1 MCAVL
6 DSLSCFFDLLNYQKR
21 EIEDTFDK
29 LLNVKTDLLIDGM
42 LIGTYNL
49 PVTNTDFK
57 LFLRDFYTRPV
68 ILKDF
73 SLDVNPIQTTITCKI
88 TYDNCAMVSKPLFS
102 FSNQILKN
110 VELIKKQLK
119 NLSFSYKLTKTHLW
133 FQVMESSNIE
143 TDIRFFYNDSL
154 DKYASS
160 PSGMSYNQFLINN
173 KHRILYINH
182 SASVPMP
189 GIVGSQPVLPGQPPA
204 LAPVPLPPPQPL
216 SLQALSLQTSSSVD
230 NTHETPRS
238 HEQFGPVRRL
248 YPDLEHLVPTSR
260 PSIQGS
266 VARLDYLTTARLTN
280 NHRIIQDVME
290 SSNIE
295 FDTDMLKKE
304 LKKNA
309 GLLNL
314 VLHGVISLTD
324 KRVQLSPEPDQTE
337 GVTNDLLESD
347 NIEENSTKE

>member
-1 MCAVL
+1 
-6 DSLSCFFDLLNYQKR
+6 
-21 EIEDTFDK
+21 
-29 LLNVKTDLLIDGM
+29 
-42 LIGTYNL
+42 
-49 PVTNTDFK
+49 
-57 LFLRDFYTRPV
+57 
-68 ILKDF
+68 
-73 SLDVNPIQTTITCKI
+73 
-88 TYDNCAMVSKPLFS
+88 LFS

-119 NLSFSYKLTKTHLW
+119 NISFSYKLTKTHLW

-160 PSGMSYNQFLINN
+160 PSGMSYNQFLN
-173 KHRILYINH
+173 RY
-182 SASVPMP
+182 ASVLGSQVPMP
-189 GIVGSQPVLPGQPPA
+189 GIIGSQPILPGQPPA

-238 HEQFGPVRRL
+238 REQFGPARRL
-248 YPDLEHLVPTSR
+248 YPDLEHLIPTSR

-266 VARLDYLTTARLTN
+266 VARLDYLTTARLTK
-280 NHRIIQDVME
+280 NHRIIQDVATEME
-290 SSNIE
+290 VT

-304 LKKNA
+304 LKKNTS
-309 GLLNL
+309 LYYMM
-314 VLHGVISLTD
+314 LHGVIPLTD
-324 KRVQLSPEPDQTE
+324 KRVQLSTEPDQTE